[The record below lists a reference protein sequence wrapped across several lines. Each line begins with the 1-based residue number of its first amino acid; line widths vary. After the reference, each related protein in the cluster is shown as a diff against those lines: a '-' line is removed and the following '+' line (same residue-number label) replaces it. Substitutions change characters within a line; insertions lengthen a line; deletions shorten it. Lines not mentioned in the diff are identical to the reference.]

1 MMYAAA
7 QLDFA
12 LAPVAG
18 ALADPRT
25 EELCVNRPGEFWLRQ
40 GGRFERH
47 AAPKLDFDM
56 LEGVAILAGALRN
69 QNVGAEHPLCST
81 DLPSGHRLQVVLPPA
96 VPPGT
101 VSLTFRRPSDTVSA
115 LSDLAGRY
123 DTSRWNRWDKRR
135 EQRQA
140 DSAGLLE
147 LFDAGDAVAF
157 FGSLVRAR
165 RNILFCGAT
174 GGGKTTLSKTLT
186 SEIPR
191 NERILT
197 IEDTLELVV
206 PHGNCVRLLYSKGGL
221 TLGGVTAD
229 ALLQATLRMRP
240 DRVLLQELRD
250 DAAWVYLNAVMTGHP
265 GSLTTIHGADA
276 PQAMRRLFN
285 LVKGTPQ
292 GATYGDDTLAAMI
305 GSAVDAIVPLHNDAG
320 TYSIREVWFA
330 DDAARRGEVAADL
343 LRAA

>member
-1 MMYAAA
+1 MHAAT

-12 LAPVAG
+12 LAPVAK

-25 EELCVNRPGEFWLRQ
+25 EELCINRPTEFWLRQ

-47 AAPKLDFDM
+47 PAPELDFER

-81 DLPSGHRLQVVLPPA
+81 DLPTGHRLQIVLPPA
-96 VPPGT
+96 VAAGT
-101 VSLTFRRPSDTVSA
+101 VSLTFRRPSDSVAA
-115 LSDLAGRY
+115 LSDLTDRY
-123 DTSRWNRWDKRR
+123 DTSRWNRWDRRR

-140 DSAGLLE
+140 DSADLLA

-157 FGSLVRAR
+157 FRGLVRAR

-186 SEIPR
+186 AEIPPH
-191 NERILT
+191 ERILT
-197 IEDTLELVV
+197 IEDALEVVV
-206 PHGNCVRLLYSKGGL
+206 PHGNSVRLLYSKGGL
-221 TLGGVTAD
+221 ARGSVTAD

-250 DAAWVYLNAVMTGHP
+250 DAAWVYLNEVMTGHP

-292 GATYGDDTLAAMI
+292 GAAYGDDTLAMMI
-305 GSAVDAIVPLHNDAG
+305 GTAVDAIVPLHNDAG
-320 TYSIREVWFA
+320 AYAIREVWFA
-330 DDAARRGEVAADL
+330 DDAARRGEAAADL